1 MSTFPNFRFFK
12 VLRLAAVTALVV
24 LTWAAPAHAQVGTS
38 FLVFPESGGGY
49 VEIPHATDLNPTTAI
64 TIEAWLYPTTQSA
77 TCVSLVGKS
86 YPQAYWFGL
95 CSQYLRFYAR
105 GSGSYRDST
114 GQVPLGQWTHV
125 AVTHDGRFQKFY
137 IDGTLQGEFDL
148 GEGPLTTSTTPVN
161 IGSDP
166 SYRYTPRG
174 AMHEVRLW
182 SIARTQAAIQGD
194 RLMRISTA
202 RPGLVAVWPLDVNAN
217 DVFGVHNGTLMG
229 GARFGST
236 PSIDCGYSYWIA
248 TAAHLGGSGGSMWA
262 TDFAAFNPGTAPA
275 TLALYMLPRDGDN
288 AGITP
293 IARSVSNGQ
302 TLTLPDIVLG
312 TFGNANLAGA
322 IQVCSDRPVTVSSRT
337 FTREGAKTYGFG
349 SQATRREQAI
359 APGSTRSI
367 ADIRE
372 NGSFRTNL
380 GLTNV
385 SRTTA
390 TVKVKL
396 TLSDGTVVGEQTY
409 PVKPWSHI
417 QRNRVVRD
425 FTTANVAGAVLTIEP
440 SGGSVIAYAAIV
452 DGSTNDSSYVE
463 ALY

>member
-1 MSTFPNFRFFK
+1 MRSLLRFLSFRIIRFST
-12 VLRLAAVTALVV
+12 VTALLV
-24 LTWAAPAHAQVGTS
+24 LMWASPSRAQVATS
-38 FLVFPESGGGY
+38 FLVFPETGNGY
-49 VEIPHATDLNPTTAI
+49 VEIPHATALNPTTAI
-64 TIEAWLYPTTQSA
+64 TIEAWLYLTTQGSS
-77 TCVSLVGKS
+77 CVSLVGKS
-86 YPQAYWFGL
+86 YPDAYWFGV

-105 GSGSYRDST
+105 GSGSLRNST

-137 IDGTLQGEFDL
+137 IDGVVQGEFDT
-148 GEGPLTTSTTPVN
+148 GEAPLTTSTAAVN

-166 SYRYTPRG
+166 AYRYTPRG
-174 AMHEVRLW
+174 AIHEVRLW

-217 DVFGVHNGTLMG
+217 DALGVHNGTLMG
-229 GARFGST
+229 GAQFGST

-262 TDFAAFNPGTAPA
+262 TDLAAFNPGTAPA
-275 TLALYMLPRDGDN
+275 TLTLYMLPRDGDN
-288 AGITP
+288 GAVTPTAG
-293 IARSVSNGQ
+293 SVPSGQ

-322 IQVCSDRPVTVSSRT
+322 IQVCSDLPLTVSSRT

-359 APGSTRSI
+359 APGTIRYI
-367 ADIRE
+367 ADVRE
-372 NGSFRTNL
+372 NTAFRSNL
-380 GLTNV
+380 GITNV
-385 SRTTA
+385 STATA

-396 TLSDGTVVGEQTY
+396 TLSDGTAVGEQTY
-409 PVKPWSHI
+409 TVKPWSHI

-425 FTTANVAGAVLTIEP
+425 FTTASVAGAVLSIEP

-452 DGSTNDSSYVE
+452 DNSTNDSSYVE

>member
-1 MSTFPNFRFFK
+1 MRALLKLGAFKIFR
-12 VLRLAAVTALVV
+12 LVTVTSLLV
-24 LTWAAPAHAQVGTS
+24 LTGALPASAQVATS
-38 FLVFPESGGGY
+38 FLVFPDTGDGY
-49 VEIPHATDLNPTTAI
+49 VEIPHATALNPTTAI
-64 TIEAWLYPTTQSA
+64 TIETWIYLADRGDS
-77 TCVSLVGKS
+77 CVSLVGKS
-86 YPQAYWFGL
+86 FPQAYWFGV

-105 GSGSYRDST
+105 GTGSARDSI
-114 GQVPLGQWTHV
+114 GQVPLGRWAHV
-125 AVTHDGRFQKFY
+125 AVTHDGRYQKFY

-148 GEGPLTTSTTPVN
+148 GEAPLTTSTTPVN

-166 SYRYTPRG
+166 SFRYTPRG

-182 SIARTQAAIQGD
+182 SIARTQAAIEGD

-217 DVFGVHNGTLMG
+217 DVLGVHNGTLMG
-229 GARFGST
+229 GAQFGST
-236 PSIDCGYSYWIA
+236 LPIACGYSYWIA

-275 TLALYMLPRDGDN
+275 ALTLYMLPRDGDN

-302 TLTLPDIVLG
+302 TLTLPDIVLA
-312 TFGNANLAGA
+312 TFGNANLAGS

-349 SQATRREQAI
+349 TLATRREQAI
-359 APGSTRSI
+359 AAGSVRSI
-367 ADIRE
+367 PDIRE
-372 NGSFRTNL
+372 NAAFRTNL

-390 TVKVKL
+390 SVKVKL
-396 TLSDGTVVGEQTY
+396 TLSDGTVVGEETY
-409 PVKPWSHI
+409 TVKPWSHI

-425 FTTANVAGAVLTIEP
+425 FTTASVAGAVLTIAP